1 MVHLFDDIHGYTSFK
16 DEPYAYRKS
25 RNGKYK
31 SIFGD
36 SLERITKFNF
46 RDPTLF
52 SSDIPVDTRV
62 LIDAYGDS
70 DEISINHRIAIIDI
84 EVDSVGGYPNIQD
97 PQKKITAIALYDA
110 KNDHYYC
117 FVLDED
123 GVVQNENKDN
133 SSVIAF
139 RTEQDLLITFLQ
151 KWREINPTIA
161 TGWNCIPA
169 NSRIYAND
177 SIIEIGTLQK
187 NANLTDGVRVEKIFP
202 TSRKLVSEIELS
214 NGHIIRSSGDHVFP
228 VILCEPDQYT
238 DLRCTKNIVEKD
250 VAVKDIPREKT
261 AFVKI
266 PVHNNKN
273 VDWGVSDDELYLA
286 GFIYTDGSL
295 KDKKNPTYGYTI
307 YQSNPTILESI
318 VGIEGK
324 IVGNRKKGYARYVN
338 PSALSKL
345 HDFIYDGGDKK
356 LNVEKLSR
364 LSRRQFYLFLS
375 GILDGDGCN
384 SNGVSSCDF
393 TPNGVRDIY
402 SLCMWNGIFVTI
414 RKNTIRY
421 IDYDASLLK
430 LRHPVRWKSALS
442 SPFTG
447 RKSKQKA
454 KQTLYKKIDGVWLVR
469 INSITHTD
477 AHENML
483 DIKTTDSYFIYDG
496 VKTHNCDGFDFPYLH
511 ARMIAAIGEEAA
523 NGLSPINICYFNKY
537 KNKMTIAGV
546 NCLDYLVL
554 YKKYSGKNLTNYRLD
569 TVAKEELKIGKVQYS
584 GSLDDLKRTDIKKFI
599 EYNLHDII
607 LVKKMN
613 DQLQFI
619 ELAMS
624 ICHVCHVGYEEFGM
638 SSKFLEGALLTYLRR
653 KKLIAPNKKLKLEVV
668 DRDDD
673 LVDDVGFEGAYV
685 KDPVPGR
692 YDWVCSADINSLYP
706 SVIMSLNIS
715 PETKV
720 GIIKDWD
727 SEKLVKKSGDKI
739 TFDDEV
745 YTYEDFGKIIVDNNL
760 SVSANGIVYD
770 QSKLGC
776 IPDILKTWFAERVEY
791 KTKMKD
797 ASTRKDKEQYVF
809 WKRRQHVQKILL
821 NSLYGVLGLSI
832 FRFYDLDNAAAVTL
846 TGQEIIK
853 TSAKYVNGKF
863 NKRCSTKDKDYVIYI
878 DTDSLYL
885 DIKSLA
891 DHEKIEDVKPF
902 AIKTIGTVSDELNDF
917 YKVMMVR
924 MFNSTDNRI
933 KIAADVVAQSAFWVV
948 KKRYALRKV
957 YNMEESKDIDE
968 IEIKGLDVV
977 RSSYPKKFRD
987 FMKGILTDI
996 LQGTPNKIVNAKI
1009 VTFKDTMK
1017 DFELEDIAKNTSVK
1031 FISNTEAK
1039 INFDPKHREPFNFEG
1054 GSTAQCKAALAYND
1068 MLRKYELNDT
1078 EPILHGGKI
1087 KWVYLKENPFGLSGI
1102 AFKDDG
1108 KDPKVIMDFIHKY
1121 IHRTKI
1127 WDAELEGKLTDFY
1140 TAMRWDMYSE
1150 NNATIEQF
1158 FSF

>member
-62 LIDAYGDS
+62 LIDAYADS
-70 DEISINHRIAIIDI
+70 DEVSINHRRAYIDI
-84 EVDSVGGYPNIQD
+84 EVDSVGGYPNIED
-97 PQKKITAIALYDA
+97 PIKEVTAIALLDES
-110 KNDHYYC
+110 KDTYYC
-117 FVLDED
+117 FILDKD
-123 GVVQNENKDN
+123 AVVQNENKDN
-133 SSVIAF
+133 TIILPYLH
-139 RTEQDLLITFLQ
+139 EEDLLVAFLK
-151 KWREINPTIA
+151 KWDEVKPTIVS
-161 TGWNCIPA
+161 GWNI
-169 NSRIYAND
+169 
-177 SIIEIGTLQK
+177 
-187 NANLTDGVRVEKIFP
+187 
-202 TSRKLVSEIELS
+202 
-214 NGHIIRSSGDHVFP
+214 
-228 VILCEPDQYT
+228 
-238 DLRCTKNIVEKD
+238 
-250 VAVKDIPREKT
+250 
-261 AFVKI
+261 
-266 PVHNNKN
+266 
-273 VDWGVSDDELYLA
+273 
-286 GFIYTDGSL
+286 
-295 KDKKNPTYGYTI
+295 
-307 YQSNPTILESI
+307 
-318 VGIEGK
+318 
-324 IVGNRKKGYARYVN
+324 
-338 PSALSKL
+338 
-345 HDFIYDGGDKK
+345 
-356 LNVEKLSR
+356 
-364 LSRRQFYLFLS
+364 
-375 GILDGDGCN
+375 
-384 SNGVSSCDF
+384 
-393 TPNGVRDIY
+393 
-402 SLCMWNGIFVTI
+402 
-414 RKNTIRY
+414 
-421 IDYDASLLK
+421 
-430 LRHPVRWKSALS
+430 
-442 SPFTG
+442 
-447 RKSKQKA
+447 
-454 KQTLYKKIDGVWLVR
+454 
-469 INSITHTD
+469 
-477 AHENML
+477 
-483 DIKTTDSYFIYDG
+483 
-496 VKTHNCDGFDFPYLH
+496 DGFDFPYLH
-511 ARMIAAIGEEAA
+511 ARLVRVLGEEVA
-523 NGLSPINICYFNKY
+523 NALSPINICYFNKY

-546 NCLDYLVL
+546 NALDYLVL

-569 TVAKEELKIGKVQYS
+569 TVAKEELKIGKIEYE
-584 GSLDDLKRTDIKKFI
+584 GSLNDLMKSDIKKFI
-599 EYNLHDII
+599 DYNLHDII

-613 DQLQFI
+613 DQLQFV

-653 KKLIAPNKKLKLEVV
+653 KKLIAPNKKLKLDVV

-673 LVDDVGFEGAYV
+673 LADDVGFEGAYV

-739 TFDDEV
+739 AFDNEV

-853 TSAKYVNGKF
+853 TSAKYVNNKF

-948 KKRYALRKV
+948 KKRYAMRKV
-957 YNMEESKDIDE
+957 YNMEESRDIDE
-968 IEIKGLDVV
+968 IEIKGLYVV
-977 RSSYPKKFRD
+977 RSSYPKKIRD

-1068 MLRKYELNDT
+1068 MLNKYELNDT

>member
-1 MVHLFDDIHGYTSFK
+1 MYQSIYCDRKTSTIHLWDDIHGYTSFK

-62 LIDAYGDS
+62 LIDAYADS
-70 DEISINHRIAIIDI
+70 DEVSINHRRAYIDI
-84 EVDSVGGYPNIQD
+84 EVDSVGGYPNIED
-97 PQKKITAIALYDA
+97 PIKEVTAIALLDEI
-110 KNDHYYC
+110 KDTYYC
-117 FVLDED
+117 FILDKD

-133 SSVIAF
+133 TIILPYLN
-139 RTEQDLLITFLQ
+139 EEDLLVAFLK
-151 KWREINPTIA
+151 KWDEVKPTIVS
-161 TGWNCIPA
+161 GWNI
-169 NSRIYAND
+169 
-177 SIIEIGTLQK
+177 
-187 NANLTDGVRVEKIFP
+187 
-202 TSRKLVSEIELS
+202 
-214 NGHIIRSSGDHVFP
+214 
-228 VILCEPDQYT
+228 
-238 DLRCTKNIVEKD
+238 
-250 VAVKDIPREKT
+250 
-261 AFVKI
+261 
-266 PVHNNKN
+266 
-273 VDWGVSDDELYLA
+273 
-286 GFIYTDGSL
+286 
-295 KDKKNPTYGYTI
+295 
-307 YQSNPTILESI
+307 
-318 VGIEGK
+318 
-324 IVGNRKKGYARYVN
+324 
-338 PSALSKL
+338 
-345 HDFIYDGGDKK
+345 
-356 LNVEKLSR
+356 
-364 LSRRQFYLFLS
+364 
-375 GILDGDGCN
+375 
-384 SNGVSSCDF
+384 
-393 TPNGVRDIY
+393 
-402 SLCMWNGIFVTI
+402 
-414 RKNTIRY
+414 
-421 IDYDASLLK
+421 
-430 LRHPVRWKSALS
+430 
-442 SPFTG
+442 
-447 RKSKQKA
+447 
-454 KQTLYKKIDGVWLVR
+454 
-469 INSITHTD
+469 
-477 AHENML
+477 
-483 DIKTTDSYFIYDG
+483 
-496 VKTHNCDGFDFPYLH
+496 DGFDFPYLH
-511 ARMIAAIGEEAA
+511 ARLVRVLGEEAA
-523 NGLSPINICYFNKY
+523 NALSPINICYFNKY

-546 NCLDYLVL
+546 NALDYLVL

-569 TVAKEELKIGKVQYS
+569 TVAKEELKIGKIQYE
-584 GSLDDLKRTDIKKFI
+584 GSLNDLMKSDIKKFI

-653 KKLIAPNKKLKLEVV
+653 KKLIAPNKKLKLDVV

-673 LVDDVGFEGAYV
+673 LADDVGFEGAYV

-739 TFDDEV
+739 AFDNEV

-885 DIKSLA
+885 DIKSLS
-891 DHEKIEDVKPF
+891 DHENIKDVKPF
-902 AIKTIGTVSDELNDF
+902 AIQTIGTVSDELNDF

-948 KKRYALRKV
+948 KKRYAMRKV
-957 YNMEESKDIDE
+957 YNMEESKDVDE

>member
-1 MVHLFDDIHGYTSFK
+1 MYQSIYCDRKTSTIHLWDDLNGYVSFK

-25 RNGKYK
+25 KNGKYK

-62 LIDAYGDS
+62 LIDAYADS
-70 DEISINHRIAIIDI
+70 DEVSINHRRAYIDI
-84 EVDSVGGYPNIQD
+84 EVDSVGGYPNIED
-97 PQKKITAIALYDA
+97 PIKEVTAIALLDEV
-110 KNDHYYC
+110 KDTYYC
-117 FVLDED
+117 FILDKD

-133 SSVIAF
+133 TIILPYLN
-139 RTEQDLLITFLQ
+139 EEDLLVAFLK
-151 KWREINPTIA
+151 KWDEVKPTIVS
-161 TGWNCIPA
+161 GWNI
-169 NSRIYAND
+169 
-177 SIIEIGTLQK
+177 
-187 NANLTDGVRVEKIFP
+187 
-202 TSRKLVSEIELS
+202 
-214 NGHIIRSSGDHVFP
+214 
-228 VILCEPDQYT
+228 
-238 DLRCTKNIVEKD
+238 
-250 VAVKDIPREKT
+250 
-261 AFVKI
+261 
-266 PVHNNKN
+266 
-273 VDWGVSDDELYLA
+273 
-286 GFIYTDGSL
+286 
-295 KDKKNPTYGYTI
+295 
-307 YQSNPTILESI
+307 
-318 VGIEGK
+318 
-324 IVGNRKKGYARYVN
+324 
-338 PSALSKL
+338 
-345 HDFIYDGGDKK
+345 
-356 LNVEKLSR
+356 
-364 LSRRQFYLFLS
+364 
-375 GILDGDGCN
+375 
-384 SNGVSSCDF
+384 
-393 TPNGVRDIY
+393 
-402 SLCMWNGIFVTI
+402 
-414 RKNTIRY
+414 
-421 IDYDASLLK
+421 
-430 LRHPVRWKSALS
+430 
-442 SPFTG
+442 
-447 RKSKQKA
+447 
-454 KQTLYKKIDGVWLVR
+454 
-469 INSITHTD
+469 
-477 AHENML
+477 
-483 DIKTTDSYFIYDG
+483 
-496 VKTHNCDGFDFPYLH
+496 DGFDFPYLH
-511 ARMIAAIGEEAA
+511 ARLVRVLGEEVA
-523 NGLSPINICYFNKY
+523 NALSPINICYFNKY

-546 NCLDYLVL
+546 NALDYLVL

-569 TVAKEELKIGKVQYS
+569 TVAKEELKIGKIEYE
-584 GSLDDLKRTDIKKFI
+584 GSLNDLMKSDIKKFI

-653 KKLIAPNKKLKLEVV
+653 KKLIAPNKKLKLDVV

-673 LVDDVGFEGAYV
+673 LADDVGFEGAYV

-739 TFDDEV
+739 AFDNEV

-853 TSAKYVNGKF
+853 TSAKYVNNKF
-863 NKRCSTKDKDYVIYI
+863 NKRCGTKDKDYVIYI

-948 KKRYALRKV
+948 KKRYAMRKV
-957 YNMEESKDIDE
+957 YNMEESKDVDE

-1039 INFDPKHREPFNFEG
+1039 INFDPKDRQPFNFEG

-1068 MLRKYELNDT
+1068 MLNKYELNDT

>member
-1 MVHLFDDIHGYTSFK
+1 MYQSIYCDRKTSTIHLWDDIHGYTSFK

-62 LIDAYGDS
+62 LIDAYADS
-70 DEISINHRIAIIDI
+70 DEVSINHRRAYIDI
-84 EVDSVGGYPNIQD
+84 EVDSVGGYPNIED
-97 PQKKITAIALYDA
+97 PIKEVTAIALLDEI
-110 KNDHYYC
+110 KDTYYC
-117 FVLDED
+117 FILDKD

-133 SSVIAF
+133 TIILPYLN
-139 RTEQDLLITFLQ
+139 EEDLLVAFLK
-151 KWREINPTIA
+151 KWDEVKPTIVS
-161 TGWNCIPA
+161 GWNI
-169 NSRIYAND
+169 
-177 SIIEIGTLQK
+177 
-187 NANLTDGVRVEKIFP
+187 
-202 TSRKLVSEIELS
+202 
-214 NGHIIRSSGDHVFP
+214 
-228 VILCEPDQYT
+228 
-238 DLRCTKNIVEKD
+238 
-250 VAVKDIPREKT
+250 
-261 AFVKI
+261 
-266 PVHNNKN
+266 
-273 VDWGVSDDELYLA
+273 
-286 GFIYTDGSL
+286 
-295 KDKKNPTYGYTI
+295 
-307 YQSNPTILESI
+307 
-318 VGIEGK
+318 
-324 IVGNRKKGYARYVN
+324 
-338 PSALSKL
+338 
-345 HDFIYDGGDKK
+345 
-356 LNVEKLSR
+356 
-364 LSRRQFYLFLS
+364 
-375 GILDGDGCN
+375 
-384 SNGVSSCDF
+384 
-393 TPNGVRDIY
+393 
-402 SLCMWNGIFVTI
+402 
-414 RKNTIRY
+414 
-421 IDYDASLLK
+421 
-430 LRHPVRWKSALS
+430 
-442 SPFTG
+442 
-447 RKSKQKA
+447 
-454 KQTLYKKIDGVWLVR
+454 
-469 INSITHTD
+469 
-477 AHENML
+477 
-483 DIKTTDSYFIYDG
+483 
-496 VKTHNCDGFDFPYLH
+496 DGFDFPYLH
-511 ARMIAAIGEEAA
+511 ARLVRVLGEEAA
-523 NGLSPINICYFNKY
+523 NALSPINICYFNKY

-546 NCLDYLVL
+546 NALDYLVL

-569 TVAKEELKIGKVQYS
+569 TVAKEELKIGKIEYE
-584 GSLDDLKRTDIKKFI
+584 GSLNDLMKSDIKKFI

-653 KKLIAPNKKLKLEVV
+653 KKLIAPNKKLKLDVV

-673 LVDDVGFEGAYV
+673 LADDVGFEGAYV

-727 SEKLVKKSGDKI
+727 SEKLVKKSADKI
-739 TFDDEV
+739 AFDNEV

-853 TSAKYVNGKF
+853 TSAKYVNNKF
-863 NKRCSTKDKDYVIYI
+863 NKRCCTKDKDYVIYI

-885 DIKSLA
+885 DIKSLS
-891 DHEKIEDVKPF
+891 DHENIKDVKPF
-902 AIKTIGTVSDELNDF
+902 AIQTIGTVSDELNDF
-917 YKVMMVR
+917 YKVMMVH

-948 KKRYALRKV
+948 KKRYAMRKV
-957 YNMEESKDIDE
+957 YNMEESKDVDE

-1087 KWVYLKENPFGLSGI
+1087 KWVYLKENPFGLSGM

>member
-1 MVHLFDDIHGYTSFK
+1 MYQSIYCDRKTSTIHLWDDLNGYVSFK

-70 DEISINHRIAIIDI
+70 DEVSINHRRAYIDI
-84 EVDSVGGYPNIQD
+84 EVDSVGGYPNIED
-97 PQKKITAIALYDA
+97 PIKEVTAIALLDEV
-110 KNDHYYC
+110 KDTYYC
-117 FVLDED
+117 FILDKD

-133 SSVIAF
+133 TIILPYLN
-139 RTEQDLLITFLQ
+139 EEDLLVAFLK
-151 KWREINPTIA
+151 KWDEVKPTIVS
-161 TGWNCIPA
+161 GWNI
-169 NSRIYAND
+169 
-177 SIIEIGTLQK
+177 
-187 NANLTDGVRVEKIFP
+187 
-202 TSRKLVSEIELS
+202 
-214 NGHIIRSSGDHVFP
+214 
-228 VILCEPDQYT
+228 
-238 DLRCTKNIVEKD
+238 
-250 VAVKDIPREKT
+250 
-261 AFVKI
+261 
-266 PVHNNKN
+266 
-273 VDWGVSDDELYLA
+273 
-286 GFIYTDGSL
+286 
-295 KDKKNPTYGYTI
+295 
-307 YQSNPTILESI
+307 
-318 VGIEGK
+318 
-324 IVGNRKKGYARYVN
+324 
-338 PSALSKL
+338 
-345 HDFIYDGGDKK
+345 
-356 LNVEKLSR
+356 
-364 LSRRQFYLFLS
+364 
-375 GILDGDGCN
+375 
-384 SNGVSSCDF
+384 
-393 TPNGVRDIY
+393 
-402 SLCMWNGIFVTI
+402 
-414 RKNTIRY
+414 
-421 IDYDASLLK
+421 
-430 LRHPVRWKSALS
+430 
-442 SPFTG
+442 
-447 RKSKQKA
+447 
-454 KQTLYKKIDGVWLVR
+454 
-469 INSITHTD
+469 
-477 AHENML
+477 
-483 DIKTTDSYFIYDG
+483 
-496 VKTHNCDGFDFPYLH
+496 DGFDFPYLH
-511 ARMIAAIGEEAA
+511 ARLVRVLGEEVA
-523 NGLSPINICYFNKY
+523 NALSPINICYFNKY

-546 NCLDYLVL
+546 NALDYLVL

-569 TVAKEELKIGKVQYS
+569 TVAKEELKIGKIEYE
-584 GSLDDLKRTDIKKFI
+584 GSLNDLMKSDIKKFI

-613 DQLQFI
+613 DQLQFV

-653 KKLIAPNKKLKLEVV
+653 KKLIAPNKKLKLDVV

-673 LVDDVGFEGAYV
+673 LADDVGFEGAYV

-739 TFDDEV
+739 AFDNEV

-863 NKRCSTKDKDYVIYI
+863 NKRCGTKDKDYVIYI

-948 KKRYALRKV
+948 KKRYAMRKV
-957 YNMEESKDIDE
+957 YNMEESKDVDE

>member
-1 MVHLFDDIHGYTSFK
+1 MYQSIYCDRKTNTIHLWDDIHGYTSFK

-46 RDPTLF
+46 RDPSLF

-62 LIDAYGDS
+62 LIDAYADS
-70 DEISINHRIAIIDI
+70 DEISINHRRAYIDI
-84 EVDSVGGYPNIQD
+84 EVDSVGGYPNIED
-97 PQKKITAIALYDA
+97 PIKEVTAIALLDEV
-110 KNDHYYC
+110 KDTYYC
-117 FVLDED
+117 FILDKD

-133 SSVIAF
+133 TIILPYLN
-139 RTEQDLLITFLQ
+139 EEDLLVAFLK
-151 KWREINPTIA
+151 KWDEVKPTIVS
-161 TGWNCIPA
+161 GWNI
-169 NSRIYAND
+169 
-177 SIIEIGTLQK
+177 
-187 NANLTDGVRVEKIFP
+187 
-202 TSRKLVSEIELS
+202 
-214 NGHIIRSSGDHVFP
+214 
-228 VILCEPDQYT
+228 
-238 DLRCTKNIVEKD
+238 
-250 VAVKDIPREKT
+250 
-261 AFVKI
+261 
-266 PVHNNKN
+266 
-273 VDWGVSDDELYLA
+273 
-286 GFIYTDGSL
+286 
-295 KDKKNPTYGYTI
+295 
-307 YQSNPTILESI
+307 
-318 VGIEGK
+318 
-324 IVGNRKKGYARYVN
+324 
-338 PSALSKL
+338 
-345 HDFIYDGGDKK
+345 
-356 LNVEKLSR
+356 
-364 LSRRQFYLFLS
+364 
-375 GILDGDGCN
+375 
-384 SNGVSSCDF
+384 
-393 TPNGVRDIY
+393 
-402 SLCMWNGIFVTI
+402 
-414 RKNTIRY
+414 
-421 IDYDASLLK
+421 
-430 LRHPVRWKSALS
+430 
-442 SPFTG
+442 
-447 RKSKQKA
+447 
-454 KQTLYKKIDGVWLVR
+454 
-469 INSITHTD
+469 
-477 AHENML
+477 
-483 DIKTTDSYFIYDG
+483 
-496 VKTHNCDGFDFPYLH
+496 DGFDFPYLH
-511 ARMIAAIGEEAA
+511 ARLVRVLGEEVA
-523 NGLSPINICYFNKY
+523 NALSPINICYFNKY

-546 NCLDYLVL
+546 NALDYLVL

-569 TVAKEELKIGKVQYS
+569 TVAKEELKIGKIEYE
-584 GSLDDLKRTDIKKFI
+584 GSLNDLMKSDIKKFI

-673 LVDDVGFEGAYV
+673 LADDVGFEGAYV

-727 SEKLVKKSGDKI
+727 SEKLVKKSSDKI
-739 TFDDEV
+739 AFDNEV

-791 KTKMKD
+791 KTKMKG

-891 DHEKIEDVKPF
+891 DHEKIEDIKPF

-917 YKVMMVR
+917 YKIMMVR

-933 KIAADVVAQSAFWVV
+933 VIAADVVAQSAFWVV
-948 KKRYALRKV
+948 KKRYAMRKV

-1108 KDPKVIMDFIHKY
+1108 KDPEVIMDFIHKY

>member
-1 MVHLFDDIHGYTSFK
+1 MYQSIYCDRKTSTIHLWDDLNGYVSFK

-62 LIDAYGDS
+62 LIDAYADS
-70 DEISINHRIAIIDI
+70 DEVSINHRRAYIDI
-84 EVDSVGGYPNIQD
+84 EVDSVGGYPNIED
-97 PQKKITAIALYDA
+97 PIKEVTAIALLDES
-110 KNDHYYC
+110 KDTYYC
-117 FVLDED
+117 FILDKD
-123 GVVQNENKDN
+123 AVVQNENKDN
-133 SSVIAF
+133 TIILPYLN
-139 RTEQDLLITFLQ
+139 EEDLLVAFLK
-151 KWREINPTIA
+151 KWDEVKPTIVS
-161 TGWNCIPA
+161 GWNI
-169 NSRIYAND
+169 
-177 SIIEIGTLQK
+177 
-187 NANLTDGVRVEKIFP
+187 
-202 TSRKLVSEIELS
+202 
-214 NGHIIRSSGDHVFP
+214 
-228 VILCEPDQYT
+228 
-238 DLRCTKNIVEKD
+238 
-250 VAVKDIPREKT
+250 
-261 AFVKI
+261 
-266 PVHNNKN
+266 
-273 VDWGVSDDELYLA
+273 
-286 GFIYTDGSL
+286 
-295 KDKKNPTYGYTI
+295 
-307 YQSNPTILESI
+307 
-318 VGIEGK
+318 
-324 IVGNRKKGYARYVN
+324 
-338 PSALSKL
+338 
-345 HDFIYDGGDKK
+345 
-356 LNVEKLSR
+356 
-364 LSRRQFYLFLS
+364 
-375 GILDGDGCN
+375 
-384 SNGVSSCDF
+384 
-393 TPNGVRDIY
+393 
-402 SLCMWNGIFVTI
+402 
-414 RKNTIRY
+414 
-421 IDYDASLLK
+421 
-430 LRHPVRWKSALS
+430 
-442 SPFTG
+442 
-447 RKSKQKA
+447 
-454 KQTLYKKIDGVWLVR
+454 
-469 INSITHTD
+469 
-477 AHENML
+477 
-483 DIKTTDSYFIYDG
+483 
-496 VKTHNCDGFDFPYLH
+496 DGFDFPYLH
-511 ARMIAAIGEEAA
+511 ARLVRVLGEEVA
-523 NGLSPINICYFNKY
+523 NALSPINICYFNKY

-546 NCLDYLVL
+546 NALDYLVL

-569 TVAKEELKIGKVQYS
+569 TVAKEELKIGKIEYE
-584 GSLDDLKRTDIKKFI
+584 GSLNDLMKSDIKKFI

-653 KKLIAPNKKLKLEVV
+653 KKLIAPNKKLKLDVV

-673 LVDDVGFEGAYV
+673 LADDVGFEGAYV

-727 SEKLVKKSGDKI
+727 SEKLVKKSADKI
-739 TFDDEV
+739 AFDNEV

-853 TSAKYVNGKF
+853 TSAKYVNNKF

-948 KKRYALRKV
+948 KKRYAMRKV
-957 YNMEESKDIDE
+957 YNMEESRDIDE

>member
-1 MVHLFDDIHGYTSFK
+1 MYQSIYCDRKTSTIHLWDDLNGYVSFK

-62 LIDAYGDS
+62 LIDAYADS
-70 DEISINHRIAIIDI
+70 DEVSINHRRAYIDI
-84 EVDSVGGYPNIQD
+84 EVDSVGGYPNIED
-97 PQKKITAIALYDA
+97 PIKEVTAIALLDES
-110 KNDHYYC
+110 KDTYYC
-117 FVLDED
+117 FILDKD
-123 GVVQNENKDN
+123 AVVQNENKDN
-133 SSVIAF
+133 TVILPYLN
-139 RTEQDLLITFLQ
+139 EEDLLVAFLK
-151 KWREINPTIA
+151 KWDEVKPTIVS
-161 TGWNCIPA
+161 GWNI
-169 NSRIYAND
+169 
-177 SIIEIGTLQK
+177 
-187 NANLTDGVRVEKIFP
+187 
-202 TSRKLVSEIELS
+202 
-214 NGHIIRSSGDHVFP
+214 
-228 VILCEPDQYT
+228 
-238 DLRCTKNIVEKD
+238 
-250 VAVKDIPREKT
+250 
-261 AFVKI
+261 
-266 PVHNNKN
+266 
-273 VDWGVSDDELYLA
+273 
-286 GFIYTDGSL
+286 
-295 KDKKNPTYGYTI
+295 
-307 YQSNPTILESI
+307 
-318 VGIEGK
+318 
-324 IVGNRKKGYARYVN
+324 
-338 PSALSKL
+338 
-345 HDFIYDGGDKK
+345 
-356 LNVEKLSR
+356 
-364 LSRRQFYLFLS
+364 
-375 GILDGDGCN
+375 
-384 SNGVSSCDF
+384 
-393 TPNGVRDIY
+393 
-402 SLCMWNGIFVTI
+402 
-414 RKNTIRY
+414 
-421 IDYDASLLK
+421 
-430 LRHPVRWKSALS
+430 
-442 SPFTG
+442 
-447 RKSKQKA
+447 
-454 KQTLYKKIDGVWLVR
+454 
-469 INSITHTD
+469 
-477 AHENML
+477 
-483 DIKTTDSYFIYDG
+483 
-496 VKTHNCDGFDFPYLH
+496 DGFDFPYLH
-511 ARMIAAIGEEAA
+511 ARLVRVLGEEVA
-523 NGLSPINICYFNKY
+523 NALSPINICYFNKY

-546 NCLDYLVL
+546 NALDYLVL

-569 TVAKEELKIGKVQYS
+569 TVAKEELKIGKIEYE
-584 GSLDDLKRTDIKKFI
+584 GSLNDLMKSDIKKFI

-613 DQLQFI
+613 DQLQFV

-653 KKLIAPNKKLKLEVV
+653 KKLIAPNKKLKLDVV

-673 LVDDVGFEGAYV
+673 LADDVGFEGAYV

-739 TFDDEV
+739 AFDNEV

-863 NKRCSTKDKDYVIYI
+863 NKRCGTKDKDYVIYI

-885 DIKSLA
+885 DIKSLV
-891 DHEKIEDVKPF
+891 DHEKVQDIKPF
-902 AIKTIGTVSDELNDF
+902 AIQTIGTVSDELNDF

-948 KKRYALRKV
+948 KKRYAMRKV
-957 YNMEESKDIDE
+957 YNMEESKDVDE

-1068 MLRKYELNDT
+1068 MLNKYELNDT

-1102 AFKDDG
+1102 AFKDEG

-1140 TAMRWDMYSE
+1140 IAMRWDMYSE
-1150 NNATIEQF
+1150 NAAVIDQF
-1158 FSF
+1158 LSF

>member
-62 LIDAYGDS
+62 LIDAYADS
-70 DEISINHRIAIIDI
+70 DEISINHRRAYIDI
-84 EVDSVGGYPNIQD
+84 EVDSVGGYPNIED
-97 PQKKITAIALYDA
+97 PIKEVTAIALLDEI
-110 KNDHYYC
+110 KDTYYC
-117 FVLDED
+117 FILDKD

-133 SSVIAF
+133 TIILPYLN
-139 RTEQDLLITFLQ
+139 EEDLLVAFLK
-151 KWREINPTIA
+151 KWDEVKPTIVS
-161 TGWNCIPA
+161 GWNI
-169 NSRIYAND
+169 
-177 SIIEIGTLQK
+177 
-187 NANLTDGVRVEKIFP
+187 
-202 TSRKLVSEIELS
+202 
-214 NGHIIRSSGDHVFP
+214 
-228 VILCEPDQYT
+228 
-238 DLRCTKNIVEKD
+238 
-250 VAVKDIPREKT
+250 
-261 AFVKI
+261 
-266 PVHNNKN
+266 
-273 VDWGVSDDELYLA
+273 
-286 GFIYTDGSL
+286 
-295 KDKKNPTYGYTI
+295 
-307 YQSNPTILESI
+307 
-318 VGIEGK
+318 
-324 IVGNRKKGYARYVN
+324 
-338 PSALSKL
+338 
-345 HDFIYDGGDKK
+345 
-356 LNVEKLSR
+356 
-364 LSRRQFYLFLS
+364 
-375 GILDGDGCN
+375 
-384 SNGVSSCDF
+384 
-393 TPNGVRDIY
+393 
-402 SLCMWNGIFVTI
+402 
-414 RKNTIRY
+414 
-421 IDYDASLLK
+421 
-430 LRHPVRWKSALS
+430 
-442 SPFTG
+442 
-447 RKSKQKA
+447 
-454 KQTLYKKIDGVWLVR
+454 
-469 INSITHTD
+469 
-477 AHENML
+477 
-483 DIKTTDSYFIYDG
+483 
-496 VKTHNCDGFDFPYLH
+496 DGFDFPYLH
-511 ARMIAAIGEEAA
+511 ARLVRVLGEEVA
-523 NGLSPINICYFNKY
+523 NALSPINICYFNKY

-546 NCLDYLVL
+546 NALDYLVL

-569 TVAKEELKIGKVQYS
+569 TVAKEELKIGKIEYE
-584 GSLDDLKRTDIKKFI
+584 GSLNDLMKSDIKKFI

-653 KKLIAPNKKLKLEVV
+653 KKLIAPNKKLKLDVV
-668 DRDDD
+668 DGDDD
-673 LVDDVGFEGAYV
+673 LADDVGFEGAYV

-727 SEKLVKKSGDKI
+727 SEKLVKKSADKI
-739 TFDDEV
+739 AFDNEV

-776 IPDILKTWFAERVEY
+776 IPDILKTWFAERVKY
-791 KTKMKD
+791 KNKMVK
-797 ASTRKDKEQYVF
+797 ASGVGDKTGEVF

-821 NSLYGVLGLSI
+821 NSLYGCLGLRQWRW
-832 FRFYDLDNAAAVTL
+832 FDLDNALAVTA

-853 TSAKYVNGKF
+853 TSARYVNGKF
-863 NKRCSTKDKDYVIYI
+863 NKRCNTKDKDYVVYM

-885 DIKSLA
+885 DIKSII
-891 DHEKIEDVKPF
+891 DYEKIQDAKPF
-902 AIKTIGTVSDELNDF
+902 AIKTIGDVSDDLNKF
-917 YKVMMVR
+917 YKIMMVR

-933 KIAADVVAQSAFWVV
+933 KIASDVVAKSAFWVV
-948 KKRYALRKV
+948 KKRYAMHKV
-957 YNMEESKDIDE
+957 YNMELNKDVDE

-1009 VTFKDTMK
+1009 VAFKETMK

-1039 INFDPKHREPFNFEG
+1039 INFDPKHREPFNFEC

-1068 MLRKYELNDT
+1068 MLKKYELNDT

-1087 KWVYLKENPFGLSGI
+1087 KWVYLKENPFGLSGM

>member
-62 LIDAYGDS
+62 LIDAYADS
-70 DEISINHRIAIIDI
+70 DEVSINHRRAYIDI
-84 EVDSVGGYPNIQD
+84 EVDSVGGYPNIED
-97 PQKKITAIALYDA
+97 PIKEVTAIALLDES
-110 KNDHYYC
+110 KDTYYC
-117 FVLDED
+117 FILDKD
-123 GVVQNENKDN
+123 AVVQNENKDN
-133 SSVIAF
+133 TIILPYLN
-139 RTEQDLLITFLQ
+139 EEDLLVAFLK
-151 KWREINPTIA
+151 KWDEVKPTIVS
-161 TGWNCIPA
+161 GWNI
-169 NSRIYAND
+169 
-177 SIIEIGTLQK
+177 
-187 NANLTDGVRVEKIFP
+187 
-202 TSRKLVSEIELS
+202 
-214 NGHIIRSSGDHVFP
+214 
-228 VILCEPDQYT
+228 
-238 DLRCTKNIVEKD
+238 
-250 VAVKDIPREKT
+250 
-261 AFVKI
+261 
-266 PVHNNKN
+266 
-273 VDWGVSDDELYLA
+273 
-286 GFIYTDGSL
+286 
-295 KDKKNPTYGYTI
+295 
-307 YQSNPTILESI
+307 
-318 VGIEGK
+318 
-324 IVGNRKKGYARYVN
+324 
-338 PSALSKL
+338 
-345 HDFIYDGGDKK
+345 
-356 LNVEKLSR
+356 
-364 LSRRQFYLFLS
+364 
-375 GILDGDGCN
+375 
-384 SNGVSSCDF
+384 
-393 TPNGVRDIY
+393 
-402 SLCMWNGIFVTI
+402 
-414 RKNTIRY
+414 
-421 IDYDASLLK
+421 
-430 LRHPVRWKSALS
+430 
-442 SPFTG
+442 
-447 RKSKQKA
+447 
-454 KQTLYKKIDGVWLVR
+454 
-469 INSITHTD
+469 
-477 AHENML
+477 
-483 DIKTTDSYFIYDG
+483 
-496 VKTHNCDGFDFPYLH
+496 DGFDFPYLH
-511 ARMIAAIGEEAA
+511 ARLVRVLGEEVA
-523 NGLSPINICYFNKY
+523 NALSPINICYFNKY

-546 NCLDYLVL
+546 NALDYLVL

-569 TVAKEELKIGKVQYS
+569 TVAKEELKIGKIEYE
-584 GSLDDLKRTDIKKFI
+584 GSLNDLMKSDIKKFI

-613 DQLQFI
+613 DQLQFV

-653 KKLIAPNKKLKLEVV
+653 KKLIAPNKKLKLDVV

-673 LVDDVGFEGAYV
+673 LADDVGFEGAYV

-739 TFDDEV
+739 AFDNEV

-863 NKRCSTKDKDYVIYI
+863 NKRCGTKDKDYVIYI

-885 DIKSLA
+885 DIKSLV
-891 DHEKIEDVKPF
+891 DHEKVQDIKPF
-902 AIKTIGTVSDELNDF
+902 AIQTIGTVSDELNDF

-948 KKRYALRKV
+948 KKRYAMRKV
-957 YNMEESKDIDE
+957 YNMEESRDIDE

>member
-25 RNGKYK
+25 KNGKYK

-62 LIDAYGDS
+62 LIDAYADS
-70 DEISINHRIAIIDI
+70 DEVSINHRRAYIDI
-84 EVDSVGGYPNIQD
+84 EVDSVGGYPNIED
-97 PQKKITAIALYDA
+97 PIKEVTAIALLDES
-110 KNDHYYC
+110 KDTYYC
-117 FVLDED
+117 FILDKD
-123 GVVQNENKDN
+123 AVVQNENKDN
-133 SSVIAF
+133 TIILPYLH
-139 RTEQDLLITFLQ
+139 EEDLLVAFLK
-151 KWREINPTIA
+151 KWDEVKPTIVS
-161 TGWNCIPA
+161 GWNI
-169 NSRIYAND
+169 
-177 SIIEIGTLQK
+177 
-187 NANLTDGVRVEKIFP
+187 
-202 TSRKLVSEIELS
+202 
-214 NGHIIRSSGDHVFP
+214 
-228 VILCEPDQYT
+228 
-238 DLRCTKNIVEKD
+238 
-250 VAVKDIPREKT
+250 
-261 AFVKI
+261 
-266 PVHNNKN
+266 
-273 VDWGVSDDELYLA
+273 
-286 GFIYTDGSL
+286 
-295 KDKKNPTYGYTI
+295 
-307 YQSNPTILESI
+307 
-318 VGIEGK
+318 
-324 IVGNRKKGYARYVN
+324 
-338 PSALSKL
+338 
-345 HDFIYDGGDKK
+345 
-356 LNVEKLSR
+356 
-364 LSRRQFYLFLS
+364 
-375 GILDGDGCN
+375 
-384 SNGVSSCDF
+384 
-393 TPNGVRDIY
+393 
-402 SLCMWNGIFVTI
+402 
-414 RKNTIRY
+414 
-421 IDYDASLLK
+421 
-430 LRHPVRWKSALS
+430 
-442 SPFTG
+442 
-447 RKSKQKA
+447 
-454 KQTLYKKIDGVWLVR
+454 
-469 INSITHTD
+469 
-477 AHENML
+477 
-483 DIKTTDSYFIYDG
+483 
-496 VKTHNCDGFDFPYLH
+496 DGFDFPYLH
-511 ARMIAAIGEEAA
+511 ARLVRVLGEEVA
-523 NGLSPINICYFNKY
+523 NALSPINICYFNKY

-546 NCLDYLVL
+546 NALDYLVL

-569 TVAKEELKIGKVQYS
+569 TVAKEELKIGKIEYE
-584 GSLDDLKRTDIKKFI
+584 GSLNDLMKSDIKKFI

-653 KKLIAPNKKLKLEVV
+653 KKLIAPNKKLKLDVV

-673 LVDDVGFEGAYV
+673 LADDVGFEGAYV

-739 TFDDEV
+739 AFDNEV

-853 TSAKYVNGKF
+853 TSAKYVNNKF
-863 NKRCSTKDKDYVIYI
+863 NKRCGTKDKDYVIYI

-948 KKRYALRKV
+948 KKRYAMRKV
-957 YNMEESKDIDE
+957 YNMEESKDVDE

-1068 MLRKYELNDT
+1068 MLNKYELNDT